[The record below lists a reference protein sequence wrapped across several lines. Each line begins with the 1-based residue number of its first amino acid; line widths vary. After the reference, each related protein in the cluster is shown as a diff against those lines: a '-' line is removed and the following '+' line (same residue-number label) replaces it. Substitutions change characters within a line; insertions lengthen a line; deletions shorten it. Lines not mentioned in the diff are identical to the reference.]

1 MTINR
6 HNYEE
11 FFILYLDNELS
22 IGERRQ
28 VDLFV
33 QQHPDLGEE
42 LQMLQQTRLD
52 VDSSIV
58 FEGKESLMQL
68 PSLELINSKNYEE
81 WLVQYVDN
89 ELNHEQNASV
99 EIYAASNSTAGAALD
114 VLLKTKLQ
122 PDNSI
127 TFFNKESLYRREE
140 APVRRIVPVLWWR
153 IAAAVLLLITLTI
166 GGLTFFRNKGTTP
179 DKGLVNIKDVPKN
192 TTPALVDE
200 KKSAIKDELVVTQP
214 NSDQSTEEQ
223 SSSQKEE
230 QINRQKDN
238 DQILVKK
245 IDRSVNPVRKSIE
258 DNTPVIAKQ
267 NDNNPN
273 NLPDARRNPNMNGAP
288 KNYAVLAALDE
299 TALTKLKENP
309 SRPPVT
315 SGRSGSFIQTKNT
328 LTNDNDVAVNE
339 PENKTKFRGLLRKIT
354 RTFEKTTNIKA
365 TDEDDRLLVAGLA
378 IRL

>member
-28 VDLFV
+28 VELFV

-52 VDSSIV
+52 VDASIV

-68 PSLELINSKNYEE
+68 PSLELINSHNYEE

-89 ELNHEQNASV
+89 ELNNEQNASV
-99 EIYAASNSTAGAALD
+99 EIYAASNPAAGASLD
-114 VLLKTKLQ
+114 ILLQTKLQ

-140 APVRRIVPVLWWR
+140 PVRRIVPAMWWR
-153 IAAAVLLLITLTI
+153 IAAAVLLLIALTV
-166 GGLTFFRNKGTTP
+166 GGFTFFKNKGTTP
-179 DKGLVNIKDVPKN
+179 GKGLATNKESQKN
-192 TTPALVDE
+192 TAPASVEE
-200 KKSAIKDELVVTQP
+200 KKEPVKDQLAVTNP
-214 NSDQSTEEQ
+214 NSDQSTEVQ
-223 SSSQKEE
+223 SSIQKEE
-230 QINRQKDN
+230 QINSQKN
-238 DQILVKK
+238 NEPILVKR
-245 IDRSVNPVRKSIE
+245 IERSTNPVRKSVE
-258 DNTPVIAKQ
+258 DEVPVIAYV
-267 NDNNPN
+267 DNNRMGN
-273 NLPDARRNPNMNGAP
+273 DLPEPTYNPNMKGAP
-288 KNYAVLAALDE
+288 NSPEIADMNKSGLTNSLENISHPLVTSASLTSLKN
-299 TALTKLKENP
+299 TENP
-309 SRPPVT
+309 EE
-315 SGRSGSFIQTKNT
+315 G
-328 LTNDNDVAVNE
+328 NE